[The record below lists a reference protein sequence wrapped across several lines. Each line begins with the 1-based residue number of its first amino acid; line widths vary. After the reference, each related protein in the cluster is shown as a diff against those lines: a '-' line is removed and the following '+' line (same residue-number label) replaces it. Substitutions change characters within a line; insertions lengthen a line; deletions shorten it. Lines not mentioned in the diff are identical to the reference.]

1 MAAKKFSYCPITLIR
16 RRLTSQRAKTLHPL
30 LSTLTTNA
38 TSVFTSW
45 VPLTYLCRSL
55 SSRHLCS
62 NSCAHNELRRSGMD
76 STTVYVLLVIL
87 IATLI
92 RSAFG
97 FGEAL
102 VAVPLLA
109 IRIPIST
116 AAPLAV
122 LVSITVAAVIIA
134 QDWRSVHVRS
144 AGWLVVSTLFGI
156 PIGLVLLTQA
166 NQQMVKGALAVIIV
180 AFSAYAL
187 IGQRPPEL
195 HSDHRIWLLV
205 CGFFAGVLGGA
216 YGMNGPPLA
225 IYGAMRRWTAQHFR
239 ATLQGYFLPASV
251 IGMIGYW
258 LAGLWSREVTR
269 YYLLSLVVVIP
280 AIFLGRAINRRLH
293 HHAFLRFVHAGL
305 IAIGATLLVQA
316 VRG

>member
-1 MAAKKFSYCPITLIR
+1 M
-16 RRLTSQRAKTLHPL
+16 
-30 LSTLTTNA
+30 NA
-38 TSVFTSW
+38 HW
-45 VPLTYLCRSL
+45 
-55 SSRHLCS
+55 
-62 NSCAHNELRRSGMD
+62 SGMD
-76 STTVYVLLVIL
+76 STTVYVLFVIL

-109 IRIPIST
+109 IRIPIT
-116 AAPLAV
+116 VAAPLAV
-122 LVSITVAAVIIA
+122 LVSITVAAVILL
-134 QDWRSVHVRS
+134 QDWRSVHLRS

-156 PIGLVLLTQA
+156 PLGLLLLTEGNPQL
-166 NQQMVKGALAVIIV
+166 VKGALAIIIIS
-180 AFSAYAL
+180 FSAYAL
-187 IGQRPPEL
+187 IGRRPPEL
-195 HSDHRIWLLV
+195 HTDNQVWLAGS
-205 CGFFAGVLGGA
+205 GFLAGVMGGA

-258 LAGLWSREVTR
+258 LAGLWTREVTR

-280 AIFLGRAINRRLH
+280 AIFLGRAGNRRMH
-293 HHAFLRFVHAGL
+293 NHAFLKFVHVGL
-305 IAIGATLLVQA
+305 IVIGATLLAQA